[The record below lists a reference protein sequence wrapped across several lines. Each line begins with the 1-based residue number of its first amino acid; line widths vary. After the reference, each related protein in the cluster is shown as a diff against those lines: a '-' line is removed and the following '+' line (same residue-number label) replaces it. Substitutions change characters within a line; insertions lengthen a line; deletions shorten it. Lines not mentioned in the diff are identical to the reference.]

1 MKKEIPVIEG
11 SKYEINIRS
20 LGSSAEGVG
29 KIKGFTVFVPG
40 ALPGETVTV
49 KIETIK
55 KSYAMGSMQEI
66 IQASAD
72 RVEPRCKLYEQCGGC
87 QLQHLSYAAQLVLKR
102 QQVIDALE
110 RIGGQKN
117 LQVKPVIGVDNPWCY
132 RNKMQFPVGKT
143 RDGIAIGCFASKTHE
158 IVDTKECYIQKSI
171 NNDIVN
177 VMREA
182 ICKFRLSVYD
192 EDRHTGLLRHV
203 MGRVGKN
210 GECMVVLVT
219 SMPIL
224 KQARELVQY
233 LRQKLPT
240 LVSVQQNIQTYH
252 NNVILGRETK
262 LLWGKPVIKDNIGNL
277 EFNISARS
285 FFQVNTSQAEV
296 LYGKALEYAKLTGNE
311 TVIDAYCGTG
321 TITLFLAQKA
331 GKVYGIEIV
340 QPAIID
346 AKKNARDNYIKNAE
360 FIVGDTAVIMPRL
373 YKQGVRP
380 DVIVVDPPRAGCEL
394 RVLQAVA
401 SMQPK
406 RIVYVSCNPATLA
419 RDIAILS
426 GKGYYAEKVQPVDM
440 FPMTGHVECVCLMS
454 RVEK

>member
-1 MKKEIPVIEG
+1 M
-11 SKYEINIRS
+11 
-20 LGSSAEGVG
+20 
-29 KIKGFTVFVPG
+29 
-40 ALPGETVTV
+40 
-49 KIETIK
+49 
-55 KSYAMGSMQEI
+55 
-66 IQASAD
+66 
-72 RVEPRCKLYEQCGGC
+72 
-87 QLQHLSYAAQLVLKR
+87 
-102 QQVIDALE
+102 
-110 RIGGQKN
+110 
-117 LQVKPVIGVDNPWCY
+117 
-132 RNKMQFPVGKT
+132 
-143 RDGIAIGCFASKTHE
+143 
-158 IVDTKECYIQKSI
+158 
-171 NNDIVN
+171 
-177 VMREA
+177 
-182 ICKFRLSVYD
+182 
-192 EDRHTGLLRHV
+192 
-203 MGRVGKN
+203 
-210 GECMVVLVT
+210 
-219 SMPIL
+219 
-224 KQARELVQY
+224 QY

-440 FPMTGHVECVCLMS
+440 FPMTGHVETVVLMS
-454 RVEK
+454 RVEGK